1 MMLSFTEPFT
11 EKLHKQLVK
20 TWKKRKN
27 HVSNFSTRSIDDM
40 KTKKKPNLFC
50 WYKDTLQQPS
60 TTVFTQQGQKPVTS
74 LKKDSKENPLQVFFC
89 KISNIFENTFSY
101 RTPPAVA
108 FDI

>member
-50 WYKDTLQQPS
+50 WYKDTLQ
-60 TTVFTQQGQKPVTS
+60 
-74 LKKDSKENPLQVFFC
+74 
-89 KISNIFENTFSY
+89 
-101 RTPPAVA
+101 
-108 FDI
+108 

>member
-1 MMLSFTEPFT
+1 MFFFSKEFRFYSKKEKTYANDLLVFSLINVIAYIYFLVKKNYCTYLKITGVKMMLSFTEPFT

-50 WYKDTLQQPS
+50 WYKDTLQ
-60 TTVFTQQGQKPVTS
+60 
-74 LKKDSKENPLQVFFC
+74 
-89 KISNIFENTFSY
+89 
-101 RTPPAVA
+101 
-108 FDI
+108 